1 MQGNLSPNQ
10 PRADA
15 RLGLCSLLCFLQGT
29 GQSLKKLESL
39 IQNSRSLGTV
49 RSQLAQLLLLVRV
62 FPVAHGLA
70 DPCLLLSASLQAQV
84 VLSFQAYPIARCAL
98 LEVQV
103 PADLVQPGQS
113 VVCEGLLLRRRATSR
128 IPDSL
133 NNLVHCFL
141 KSWV

>member
-1 MQGNLSPNQ
+1 MVASLQGNLSLN
-10 PRADA
+10 
-15 RLGLCSLLCFLQGT
+15 LLCFLQGT
-29 GQSLKKLESL
+29 GKSLKKLESL

-62 FPVAHGLA
+62 LPMAHGLA
-70 DPCLLLSASLQAQV
+70 DPCLLLAASLQTQV

-98 LEVQV
+98 LEVKV

-113 VVCEGLLLRRRATSR
+113 VVCQVFPLMRRATST
-128 IPDSL
+128 IPDSQ
-133 NNLVHCFL
+133 NNLMHCFF